1 MNDPVLRQNDGFHLT
16 IDELKFL
23 TFIKKNFHFLPK
35 TQAVMSISIPKD
47 HHRYILGKGGAKLQD
62 LEKRT
67 ATKITIPKTNETN
80 DVVTISGPK
89 EGIEKAIHEIRI
101 TSDEQSKQAYEVLHI
116 PKSYH
121 PFINGPNGERVKKLV
136 ADYPNVR
143 VNIPPPSVMKDEMS
157 VAGEKDGVTKVVD
170 AIQKIFKEMVISLP
184 I

>member
-1 MNDPVLRQNDGFHLT
+1 MNIP
-16 IDELKFL
+16 
-23 TFIKKNFHFLPK
+23 
-35 TQAVMSISIPKD
+35 IPKD
-47 HHRYILGKGGAKLQD
+47 HHRFLLGKGGAKLQD

-67 ATKITIPKTNETN
+67 ATKITIPKSNDTN

-101 TSDEQSKQAYEVLHI
+101 ISDEQSKQAYEVLQI

-136 ADYPNVR
+136 AEHPNVR

-157 VAGEKDGVTKVVD
+157 VAGEKEGVNKVVA
-170 AIQKIFKEMVISLP
+170 AIMKQFKEIVSTFLFHQ
-184 I
+184 